1 MPLRAGHA
9 YVKSRRLSHWTGFKM
24 QLAVATPEIYRP
36 LDTART
42 VLLLL
47 VAADVAFI
55 FLHVLYVETNLLR
68 GRPFSLE
75 ADNGVPEAYQ
85 YVKQFWVALCM
96 ALMFRRVR
104 QVVYLGWL
112 LVFTFLLLDDAF
124 QIHEHIGEWLGAHY
138 VLPVAF
144 GLRPDDIG
152 ELLFAAFV
160 GSISTILIGFGY
172 WRADADA
179 RITSRDMIIMVI
191 VLAGLGVG
199 VDILHVITYF
209 KAPLLAQ
216 FLLILEDGGEMLVV
230 SAMVAYMVNTLN
242 HRGRATLDLWA
253 IMRHFSRQRLR
264 RPARC
269 QPS

>member
-1 MPLRAGHA
+1 
-9 YVKSRRLSHWTGFKM
+9 M
-24 QLAVATPEIYRP
+24 QLAVATPENYRP

-42 VLLLL
+42 LLLL
-47 VAADVAFI
+47 LLAADLAFI
-55 FLHVLYVETNLLR
+55 FLHVLYVETTLLR

-75 ADNGVPEAYQ
+75 ADNGLPEAFQ

-104 QVVYLGWL
+104 EVVYIGWM
-112 LVFTFLLLDDAF
+112 LVFTFLLMDDAF
-124 QIHEHIGEWLGAHY
+124 QIHEHIGQWLGANY
-138 VLPVAF
+138 ALPVVF

-152 ELLFAAFV
+152 ELLFAAFI
-160 GSISTILIGFGY
+160 GSVTTVLIGFGY
-172 WRADADA
+172 WRGDADA
-179 RITSRDMIIMVI
+179 RIVSRDMIIMVI

-230 SAMVAYMVNTLN
+230 SAMVAYMVNVLN
-242 HRGRATLDLWA
+242 HRGRATVDLWSIA
-253 IMRHFSRQRLR
+253 RRRFATRTSRT
-264 RPARC
+264 A
-269 QPS
+269 

>member
-1 MPLRAGHA
+1 
-9 YVKSRRLSHWTGFKM
+9 M
-24 QLAVATPEIYRP
+24 QLAVATPENYRP
-36 LDTART
+36 IDPART
-42 VLLLL
+42 LLLL
-47 VAADVAFI
+47 LLAADLAFI
-55 FLHVLYVETNLLR
+55 FLHVVYVETSLLR

-75 ADNGVPEAYQ
+75 ADNGLPEAFQ

-104 QVVYLGWL
+104 EVVYLGWM

-124 QIHEHIGEWLGAHY
+124 QIHEHIGQWLGAHY
-138 VLPVAF
+138 ALPVVF
-144 GLRPDDIG
+144 GLRADDIG

-160 GSISTILIGFGY
+160 GGVTTVLIGFGY
-172 WRADADA
+172 WRGDADA
-179 RITSRDMIIMVI
+179 RIVSRDMIIMVI

-242 HRGRATLDLWA
+242 HRGRATVDLWA
-253 IMRHFSRQRLR
+253 SARRRFATKTSRTV
-264 RPARC
+264 
-269 QPS
+269 